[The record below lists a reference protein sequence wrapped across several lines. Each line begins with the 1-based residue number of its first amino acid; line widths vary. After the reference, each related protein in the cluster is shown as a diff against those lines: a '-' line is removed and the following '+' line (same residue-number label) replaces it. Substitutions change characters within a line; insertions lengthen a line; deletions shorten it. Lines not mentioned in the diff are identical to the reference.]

1 MLMSDSFAS
10 SHFKQSFQK
19 VFEKDENG
27 QFKMAFNAELEI
39 KVSLIQVFQLF
50 LKLRFY
56 TYVALMHKLHNKN

>member
-1 MLMSDSFAS
+1 MSDSFAS

-39 KVSLIQVFQLF
+39 KVSLIQIFSIIL
-50 LKLRFY
+50 
-56 TYVALMHKLHNKN
+56 TNTILHAN

>member
-1 MLMSDSFAS
+1 MSDSFAS

-39 KVSLIQVFQLF
+39 KVSLIQIFSIIL
-50 LKLRFY
+50 
-56 TYVALMHKLHNKN
+56 TNTILHICSINAQAI